1 MFLLFFLEEKFWW
14 VEVIF
19 FCLNKG
25 VEYCNWDMGLEREN
39 FFVFRLGKELLDNY
53 WYFLVRIS
61 KIKIVLF
68 LRSGR

>member
-25 VEYCNWDMGLEREN
+25 VEYCNWDMGLDGEI
-39 FFVFRLGKELLDNY
+39 F
-53 WYFLVRIS
+53 
-61 KIKIVLF
+61 LF
-68 LRSGR
+68 LDQVKSYQIIIGIFQLELVKLRQFYF